1 MFDLVKVHGLTL
13 SLSFSLSL
21 RSDKFKGLNWSGLPP
36 ISRYE
41 AATPEQL
48 EALYNQQLEDPSYKT
63 FLQKTNVTV
72 FGTIDDH
79 DMGMN
84 NADETY
90 EFKVES
96 VMKFV
101 EFMGISSS
109 DAMYQRAKKGLGVYG
124 IKVFDFDHDKGRN
137 YLVDDKEAG
146 IDPDIVGYEKNGR
159 GPYKNRRF
167 AIIVLD
173 VRSFKTPWG
182 NGLDAYRANY
192 KGDFLGETQWK
203 WLNAVLQNSNA
214 EVNIIVNGLQVHP
227 FRHPNSNLAENWSQ
241 FPTARQRLYD
251 TILQSGAKAPLLI
264 SGDVHMA
271 QLMRKDCWLR
281 TRDESDTTVMPL
293 IEFTTSG
300 MTHAWGTCFAST
312 MKFHTTWKY
321 YPMHILSKTAMS
333 LAHWIMPMPDLI
345 NSHNVQSF
353 STITTN
359 LYENGGGEGAKQ
371 GKQYSLDL
379 NFGEVEFDWDN
390 DTITLRALG
399 KDPESPP
406 LLSATYKIQQLSGS
420 MEMPGAAQN
429 LTSYVERSVWLRDGN
444 LVDGKYTCINHNGS
458 ARLPHIITGIVIETL
473 WIMILL
479 TSPLLFA
486 GIIIR
491 RTFSRNRKKMKQQ

>member
-1 MFDLVKVHGLTL
+1 MDWTVV
-13 SLSFSLSL
+13 
-21 RSDKFKGLNWSGLPP
+21 PP

-48 EALYNQQLEDPSYKT
+48 ETLYKQQLRDPSYQS
-63 FLQKTNVTV
+63 FLHHTNVTV

-96 VMKFV
+96 AIKFV
-101 EFMGISSS
+101 EFMGINSS
-109 DAMYQRAKKGLGVYG
+109 DVMYQRAKKGLGVYG
-124 IKVFDFDHDKGRN
+124 VKVFDFDYSLGRN

-146 IDPDIVGYEKNGR
+146 IDPDIVGYEKNTTR
-159 GPYKNRRF
+159 VQYISRRF
-167 AIIVLD
+167 SVIVLD

-182 NGLDAYRANY
+182 DGFDAYMANY
-192 KGDFLGETQWK
+192 NGDFLGETQWK
-203 WLNAVLQNSNA
+203 WLNAVLKNSNA

-251 TILQSGAKAPLLI
+251 TILQSGARAPILI

-281 TRDESDTTVMPL
+281 TRDESDNTVAPL

-321 YPMHILSKTAMS
+321 YPMHFFSKTVMS

-345 NSHNVQSF
+345 NSHNVQRS
-353 STITTN
+353 STTEENI
-359 LYENGGGEGAKQ
+359 YENGGGEGAKQ
-371 GKQYSLDL
+371 GKQYSLEL
-379 NFGEVEFDWDN
+379 NFGEVEFNWD
-390 DTITLRALG
+390 DGIIYLRALG

-406 LLSATYKIQQLSGS
+406 LLSASYKIEQLSGS
-420 MEMPGAAQN
+420 MHMPGAAKN
-429 LTSYVERSVWLRDGN
+429 LPSHIERSKWLRDGN
-444 LVDGKYTCINHNGS
+444 LVDGKYICINYNGS
-458 ARLPHIITGIVIETL
+458 ARVPHIFSGIVIETL

-479 TSPLLFA
+479 SSPLLFV
-486 GIIIR
+486 IFIIR
-491 RTFSRNRKKMKQQ
+491 WKFRRSSKKVKEQ

>member
-1 MFDLVKVHGLTL
+1 MD
-13 SLSFSLSL
+13 
-21 RSDKFKGLNWSGLPP
+21 WSVLPP

-48 EALYNQQLEDPSYKT
+48 ETLYNQQLQDPSYQS
-63 FLQKTNVTV
+63 FLHHTNVTV

-84 NADETY
+84 NADETF

-96 VMKFV
+96 AIKFV

-109 DAMYQRAKKGLGVYG
+109 DIMYQRAKKGLGVYG
-124 IKVFDFDHDKGRN
+124 IKVFDFDYSLRRN
-137 YLVDDKEAG
+137 YLVDDIEAG
-146 IDPDIVGYEKNGR
+146 IDPDIVGYEKNTR
-159 GPYKNRRF
+159 GHYVSRRF
-167 AIIVLD
+167 SVIVLD

-182 NGLDAYRANY
+182 DGLDAYRANY

-203 WLNAVLQNSNA
+203 WLNAVLKNSNA

-241 FPTARQRLYD
+241 FPTSRQRLYD
-251 TILQSGAKAPLLI
+251 TILQSGARAPLLI

-281 TRDESDTTVMPL
+281 TRDERDNTVAPL

-321 YPMHILSKTAMS
+321 YPMHFLSKTVMS

-345 NSHNVQSF
+345 NSHNVQKS
-353 STITTN
+353 STTEENI
-359 LYENGGGEGAKQ
+359 YENGGGEGAKQ
-371 GKQYSLDL
+371 GKQYSLEL
-379 NFGEVEFDWDN
+379 NFGEIEFDWD
-390 DTITLRALG
+390 DGIIYLRALG

-406 LLSATYKIQQLSGS
+406 LLSASYKIEQLSGT
-420 MEMPGAAQN
+420 MYMPGAAKN
-429 LTSYVERSVWLRDGN
+429 LPSHAERSKWLRDGN
-444 LVDGKYTCINHNGS
+444 LVDGKYICINYNGS
-458 ARLPHIITGIVIETL
+458 ARVPHIFTGIVIETL

-479 TSPLLFA
+479 TSPLLFVVFLLRWKF
-486 GIIIR
+486 R
-491 RTFSRNRKKMKQQ
+491 RISKKVKEQ

>member
-1 MFDLVKVHGLTL
+1 LKIFK
-13 SLSFSLSL
+13 
-21 RSDKFKGLNWSGLPP
+21 DKFKGLDWSVLPP

-48 EALYNQQLEDPSYKT
+48 EALYNQQRQDPSYQS

-96 VMKFV
+96 AVKFV

-109 DAMYQRAKKGLGVYG
+109 DVMYQRAKQGLGVYG
-124 IKVFDFDHDKGRN
+124 IKVFDFDYDTGRN

-146 IDPDIVGYEKNGR
+146 IDPDIVGYEDNVR
-159 GPYKNRRF
+159 IPYKSRRF

-182 NGLDAYRANY
+182 DGLDAYRANY
-192 KGDFLGETQWK
+192 KGDFLGERQWK
-203 WLNAVLQNSNA
+203 WLYAVLQNSNA

-241 FPTARQRLYD
+241 FPTSRQRLYD
-251 TILQSGAKAPLLI
+251 TILQSGVKAPILI

-271 QLMRKDCWLR
+271 QLMRKDCWR
-281 TRDESDTTVMPL
+281 RNRDESDTTVLPL

-312 MKFHTTWKY
+312 EKFHTTWKY
-321 YPMHILSKTAMS
+321 YPMHFLSKTVMS

-353 STITTN
+353 SAATEANI
-359 LYENGGGEGAKQ
+359 YENGGGEGAKQ

-390 DTITLRALG
+390 GTITLRALG
-399 KDPESPP
+399 RDPEMPP
-406 LLSATYKIQQLSGS
+406 LLSASYKIQQLAGS
-420 MEMPGAAQN
+420 MVMPGAAEN
-429 LTSYVERSVWLRDGN
+429 LSSHVERSAWLRDGN
-444 LVDGKYTCINHNGS
+444 LVDGKYTCVNYNGS
-458 ARLPHIITGIVIETL
+458 ARVPHIVTGIIIETL

-479 TSPLLFA
+479 TSPLLLTGF
-486 GIIIR
+486 IIR
-491 RTFSRNRKKMKQQ
+491 WKLRKNRIKIKEQ